1 VSPTPTYLEPQ
12 SSRSGLL
19 TALVA
24 GALIA
29 LVAANI
35 YLYVQIDHMRTDV
48 AKVRESLSTELSNLK
63 DASSVTT
70 ASQLRHLE
78 TLKADLETARAQARD
93 FSRTAS
99 NQVKLEAQAHA
110 DQLARQI
117 QAEEAKV
124 QQQVSSEISE
134 VKSAA
139 NTANT
144 KIADVAT
151 DVGGVKTQVSAT
163 QAELQ
168 KTISDLKSTRGDLGV
183 QSGLIATNGQEL
195 AALKRLG
202 ERNYFEFKLAKTK
215 APQRVGDITLLLK
228 KTDPK
233 KNTYTIDVMADDN
246 KTEKKDKN
254 VNEPLQFYSSK
265 AAHMPYEIVVNKV
278 QKDLIVGYLSTP
290 KEQTAR

>member
-1 VSPTPTYLEPQ
+1 VSPTPSYQEPQ
-12 SSRSGLL
+12 PKSSGLL

-29 LVAANI
+29 LIAANI
-35 YLYVQIDHMRTDV
+35 YLYVQIDHLRADV
-48 AKVRESLSTELSNLK
+48 SKVRESLSTELSNLR

-78 TLKADLETARAQARD
+78 NMKSDLEASRIKARD
-93 FSRTAS
+93 EARSLSSQA
-99 NQVKLEAQAHA
+99 KAEAQAHA

-139 NTANT
+139 STANA
-144 KIADVAT
+144 KIADVTT

-168 KTISDLKSTRGDLGV
+168 KTIADLKSARGDLGV
-183 QSGLIATNGQEL
+183 QSGLIATNAQEL
-195 AALKRLG
+195 QALRRLG
-202 ERNYFEFKLAKTK
+202 ERNYIEIKLGKTK
-215 APQRVGDITLLLK
+215 DRQRIGDITLLLK

-233 KNTYTIDVMADDN
+233 KNKYTVEVMADD
-246 KTEKKDKN
+246 KLTEKKDKN
-254 VNEPLQFYSSK
+254 VNEPVQFYTSK
-265 AAHMPYEIVVNKV
+265 ARQPYEIVINQV
-278 QKDLIVGYLSTP
+278 QKDMIVGYLSTP
-290 KEQTAR
+290 KVEAAR

>member
-1 VSPTPTYLEPQ
+1 MSPTPSYQEPQ
-12 SSRSGLL
+12 PKSSGLL

-35 YLYVQIDHMRTDV
+35 YLYVQIDHLRADV
-48 AKVRESLSTELSNLK
+48 SKVRESLSTELSNLR

-78 TLKADLETARAQARD
+78 NMKSDLEASRIKARD
-93 FSRTAS
+93 EARSLSSQA
-99 NQVKLEAQAHA
+99 KAEAQAHA

-134 VKSAA
+134 VKTAA
-139 NTANT
+139 STANA
-144 KIADVAT
+144 KIADVST

-168 KTISDLKSTRGDLGV
+168 KTIADLKSTRGDLGV
-183 QSGLIATNGQEL
+183 QSGLIATNAQEL
-195 AALKRLG
+195 QALRRLG
-202 ERNYFEFKLAKTK
+202 ERNYIEIKLGKTK
-215 APQRVGDITLLLK
+215 DRQRIGDITLLLK

-233 KNTYTIDVMADDN
+233 KNKYTVEVMADD
-246 KTEKKDKN
+246 KLTEKKDKN
-254 VNEPLQFYSSK
+254 VNEPVQFYTSK
-265 AAHMPYEIVVNKV
+265 ARQPYEIVINQV
-278 QKDLIVGYLSTP
+278 QKDMIVGYLSTP
-290 KEQTAR
+290 KVEATR